1 MNAFT
6 WQVRVCGR
14 SQIHGL
20 VSITFQS
27 RFELRLSILCAYMCT
42 VLNLRPFEEMVPIR
56 SFSTVI
62 CPAIRNGREAK
73 SQQYFSP
80 NKEQWS
86 FEKPITLSIFRCFFL
101 YWQTC
106 LAQSSTIISWRVS
119 GFQQWVQQLHILP
132 WKWHDKTYPC
142 VVGFSASQN
151 FRRASRRCTMDA
163 RMSSRIACRRK
174 REN

>member
-1 MNAFT
+1 MYL
-6 WQVRVCGR
+6 
-14 SQIHGL
+14 HGKSGYAEEVKFMGL
-20 VSITFQS
+20 SSITFQV
-27 RFELRLSILCAYMCT
+27 RFELRLSILCVYT
-42 VLNLRPFEEMVPIR
+42 YIWFLTYDHLKKVPIQ
-56 SFSTVI
+56 SFNTVI
-62 CPAIRNGREAK
+62 CPTIRNDREAK

-80 NKEQWS
+80 NKKQWS

-106 LAQSSTIISWRVS
+106 LVQSSTIISWRVS

-132 WKWHDKTYPC
+132 WKWHDKIYPC

-151 FRRASRRCTMDA
+151 FRRASRRCTMEDA
-163 RMSSRIACRRK
+163 RMSSRIACWRK